1 MLAALQG
8 ALNPALFWEYRVILL
23 TGLLQNLYIFAE
35 SAVVAIILAFIV
47 GIARL
52 SPRRALSGTAMAYA
66 EVFRNTPEY
75 VLLVWI
81 YFVLPLLLTKLLGMQ
96 IKFSPHLAAVI
107 GLGVAYSG
115 FMSETVRAGLRSI
128 PAGQGE
134 AAQSL
139 GLSGFTILRR
149 ITLPQ
154 AVRRMLPEI
163 VNQLVSLFKATT
175 IVSLISVQD
184 IMYQVSM
191 ISVAEMRPVPLYTG
205 AALIYCVVIIA
216 ATQALQSLTQRWR
229 TRGWA

>member
-8 ALNPALFWEYRVILL
+8 AFNPALFWEYRVVLL

-35 SAVVAIILAFIV
+35 SAVVAIVLAFAV

-52 SPRRALSGTAMAYA
+52 SRRRALSWTAMAYA
-66 EVFRNTPEY
+66 EFFRNTPEY

-81 YFVLPLLLTKLLGMQ
+81 YFVLPLLLTKLAGMQ
-96 IKFSPHLAAVI
+96 IRFSPNFAAVL

-128 PAGQGE
+128 SAGQTE

-154 AVRRMLPEI
+154 AIRRMLPEI
-163 VNQLVSLFKATT
+163 VNQWVSLFKATT

-216 ATQALQSLTQRWR
+216 ATQGLQSLTQRWR
-229 TRGWA
+229 MRGWA

>member
-1 MLAALQG
+1 MFAVLQG
-8 ALNPALFWEYRVILL
+8 AFDPALFWEYRVTLL
-23 TGLLQNLYIFAE
+23 TGLLQNLSIFAE
-35 SAVVAIILAFIV
+35 SAAVAIILAFIV

-52 SPRRALSGTAMAYA
+52 SPRRALSWTATAYA
-66 EVFRNTPEY
+66 EFFRNTPEY

-81 YFVLPLLLTKLLGMQ
+81 YFVLPLLLTKLVGMQ
-96 IKFSPHLAAVI
+96 VKFSPHLAAVI

-128 PAGQGE
+128 PGGQTE

-139 GLSGFTILRR
+139 GLSSLTILRR

-154 AVRRMLPEI
+154 GIRRMLPEVI
-163 VNQLVSLFKATT
+163 NQLVSLFKATT

-216 ATQALQSLTQRWR
+216 ATQALQALTQRWR